1 MMKRSF
7 SVVYLVVTYVI
18 NNFFFFSSRRRHTR
32 WPRDWS
38 SDVCSSD
45 LYVCDSQDLD
55 AFNQATI
62 NSDNRTCNIGS
73 LLTSQKSNNASV
85 FMRLPISPYW
95 NAVYTFLSHLFY
107 RAIFPLGL
115 SLIESAYT
123 LGRNTPW

>member
-1 MMKRSF
+1 MRMVRITIIRTIYNCAHTCYIYCLNTLALF
-7 SVVYLVVTYVI
+7 IQFLPI
-18 NNFFFFSSRRRHTR
+18 ILRHHLPLR
-32 WPRDWS
+32 
-38 SDVCSSD
+38 
-45 LYVCDSQDLD
+45 YVCYSQALN
-55 AFNQATI
+55 AFNQATT
-62 NSDNRTCNIGS
+62 NTDNRTCNIGS

>member
-1 MMKRSF
+1 MLAKF
-7 SVVYLVVTYVI
+7 IQFYLIIFRY
-18 NNFFFFSSRRRHTR
+18 H
-32 WPRDWS
+32 
-38 SDVCSSD
+38 
-45 LYVCDSQDLD
+45 LLLKYVCDSQDID

-107 RAIFPLGL
+107 REIFPLGL
-115 SLIESAYT
+115 SLMESAYT
-123 LGRNTPW
+123 LGRISPRYNYVRR